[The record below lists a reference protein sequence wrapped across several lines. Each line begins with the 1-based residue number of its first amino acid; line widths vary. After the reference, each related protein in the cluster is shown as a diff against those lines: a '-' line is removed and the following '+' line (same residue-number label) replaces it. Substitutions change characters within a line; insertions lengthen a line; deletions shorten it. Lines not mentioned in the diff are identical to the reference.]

1 MNVETF
7 GMNMAAA
14 VQVITIFSNLLKVVS
29 LPADNLDLRLE
40 KTTNK

>member
-7 GMNMAAA
+7 GMNMVA
-14 VQVITIFSNLLKVVS
+14 VVITIFVSLLKVVP
-29 LPADNLDLRLE
+29 LPADNLYLRLE

>member
-7 GMNMAAA
+7 GMNMAA
-14 VQVITIFSNLLKVVS
+14 VVISIFVSLLKVVS
-29 LPADNLDLRLE
+29 LPADNLYLRLE